1 MKAPLLAT
9 IDIGS
14 NSILLLVGRIV
25 QGRLQVE
32 LQRKETIRLGG
43 ALDALGQLH
52 PHAIE
57 RGLDCLRRYADLIRH
72 IPRSQRRAVATQTLR
87 EAHNRDS
94 FLQHASEILNC
105 QVELISGEQEA
116 SLIYHGVASL
126 LPPNPETRLVVD
138 IGGRSTEVCLGIG
151 EKLLSAYSCPLGSVA
166 WAQRFFANGSLDAD
180 TFAQAQSAAQS
191 ILQSQL
197 QHLSIQ
203 PRDQV
208 YGSSGT
214 AGAISK
220 VLYQSGY
227 EAACITREG
236 LQQLKQKLIA
246 AGHID
251 HLPLQGLRDELKPVI
266 GGGVSIMCAVFEV
279 LHIEHMRIAQGALRH
294 GLLFQRHRELI
305 KAPAL

>member
-43 ALDALGQLH
+43 ALDAFGQLH

-94 FLQHASEILNC
+94 FLQQASEILKC

-116 SLIYHGVASL
+116 SLIYQGVSSL
-126 LPPNPETRLVVD
+126 LPNHGESRLVVD
-138 IGGRSTEVCLGIG
+138 IGGRSTEVCVGVDD
-151 EKLLSAYSCPLGSVA
+151 KLLSAYSCALGSVA
-166 WAQRFFANGSLDAD
+166 WAQRFFAEGHLDAD
-180 TFAQAQSAAQS
+180 TFAQAQSSAKEV
-191 ILQSQL
+191 LQSQL
-197 QHLSIQ
+197 QHLASH

-220 VLYQSGY
+220 VLYQSGH
-227 EAACITREG
+227 EVASITRAG
-236 LQQLKQKLIA
+236 LLQLKHKLIE

-251 HLPLQGLRDELKPVI
+251 NLPLQGLRDELKPVI

-294 GLLFQRHRELI
+294 GLLFQRHRELL
-305 KAPAL
+305 KAPAY